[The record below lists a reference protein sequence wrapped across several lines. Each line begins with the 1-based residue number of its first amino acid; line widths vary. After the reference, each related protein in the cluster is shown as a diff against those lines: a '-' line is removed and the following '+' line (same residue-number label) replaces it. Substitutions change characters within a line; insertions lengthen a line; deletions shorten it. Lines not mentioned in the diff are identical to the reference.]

1 MLYALVFRKYTL
13 LIIRGNMFMRQED
26 RQAINEIRDMI
37 KVLIEENERLAN
49 TINELKEEQKKLQEE
64 IKIQNIVLNSLPF
77 RHEILN

>member
-1 MLYALVFRKYTL
+1 
-13 LIIRGNMFMRQED
+13 MRQED

>member
-1 MLYALVFRKYTL
+1 
-13 LIIRGNMFMRQED
+13 MRQED

-49 TINELKEEQKKLQEE
+49 TINV
-64 IKIQNIVLNSLPF
+64 VLNSLPF

>member
-1 MLYALVFRKYTL
+1 
-13 LIIRGNMFMRQED
+13 MFMRQED

>member
-1 MLYALVFRKYTL
+1 
-13 LIIRGNMFMRQED
+13 MRQED

-77 RHEILN
+77 RHEILIDVRFIFMWDSVCPAY